1 MHLHGKVNDNVII
14 TNLFEE
20 WKKIFTPI
28 KVAMILLG
36 TAFMSFGLYNV
47 HQQTNIT
54 EGGILGLT
62 LLLNYWLGLKA
73 STLSLLLDLT
83 FYFLAFKYMGKD
95 FIKLSIVASISLAGF
110 MRLWEQFPPMLP
122 NLSSVPLIASIL
134 GGLFIGVG
142 VGLVVRQ
149 GGASGGDDA
158 LALTISKITGT
169 RISIAYLI
177 ADITVLLMSLSYIPL
192 HHIMYSFLTVIISS
206 LMIDLIQNIEMK
218 SLKPIYKYFP
228 K

>member
-1 MHLHGKVNDNVII
+1 MLKHRKVHDNVLF
-14 TNLFEE
+14 TKLFEDA
-20 WKKIFTPI
+20 KRLFTPT

-36 TAFMSFGLYNV
+36 TACMSFGLYNV
-47 HQQTNIT
+47 HQQTDLT

-62 LLLNYWLGLKA
+62 LLLNYWLGWKA

-95 FIKLSIVASISLAGF
+95 FIKMSIVASISLAGF

-122 NLSSVPLIASIL
+122 DLSSVPLLASIL

-158 LALTISKITGT
+158 LALTISKLAGT
-169 RISIAYLI
+169 RISVSYLI

-192 HHIMYSFLTVIISS
+192 RHLIYSFLTVIVSS
-206 LMIDLIQNIEMK
+206 FMIDLVQNFRQSEEVCDK
-218 SLKPIYKYFP
+218 LQT
-228 K
+228 

>member
-1 MHLHGKVNDNVII
+1 
-14 TNLFEE
+14 
-20 WKKIFTPI
+20 
-28 KVAMILLG
+28 MILLG
-36 TAFMSFGLYNV
+36 TAFMSFGLYNI

-110 MRLWEQFPPMLP
+110 MRLWEHFPPVLP

-158 LALTISKITGT
+158 LALTISKITST

-177 ADITVLLMSLSYIPL
+177 ADITVLLMSLSYIPI

-206 LMIDLIQNIEMK
+206 LIIDLIQNVNGEN
-218 SLKPIYKYFP
+218 LLLFFRYFSGER
-228 K
+228 KKNVDLQR